1 MHGCVCAAGVI
12 PQAASPTTAHLLFAC
27 AETTVRKVED
37 AFKDYTQREDIAI
50 LLINQHVANLI
61 RHLINNYARAR
72 SASSC
77 LVLRIV

>member
-1 MHGCVCAAGVI
+1 M
-12 PQAASPTTAHLLFAC
+12 
-27 AETTVRKVED
+27 RKVED

-72 SASSC
+72 LASP
-77 LVLRIV
+77 